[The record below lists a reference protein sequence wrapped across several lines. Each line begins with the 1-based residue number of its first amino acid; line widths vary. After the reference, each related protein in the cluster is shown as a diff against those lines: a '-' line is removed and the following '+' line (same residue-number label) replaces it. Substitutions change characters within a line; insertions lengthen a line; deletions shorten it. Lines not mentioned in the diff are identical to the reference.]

1 MKTKCGIESL
11 CAMRARH
18 EKSVL
23 LPGFM
28 WEESL
33 QAIGD
38 EPANIS
44 SEEYRSRQSRLFSQL
59 RPGDLLIITAPH
71 ESTRSNDVNYHY
83 RTSSDMLYLCGWEDP
98 DAVFCAHNDEGNWV
112 TTLFVQ
118 PKDILKEI
126 WEGRRPG
133 VEGAMK
139 DWPIDNALPHDKLD
153 EELSQMLVN
162 CTRILVKLGIDS
174 EVDKLVDA
182 EIKSNSR
189 DRQKFGLGPVS
200 IVDPSGLINELRLRK
215 SSAEIELMRHSAKI
229 AAQAHIQAM
238 ANTKPGVGEWQLEGI
253 IEGLFKYCNTSGI
266 AYPCIIGSGEN
277 ATILHYTVNND
288 TCDDGEILLIDAGCE
303 YKGYASD
310 ITRSWPVNG
319 KFTEAQ
325 AEIYQIVLDAQLS
338 AIDKCRVGNSYDA
351 PHEAARKTLAEGLI
365 RIGVIK
371 QNLDDALSPD
381 GELSKWYMHNTGH
394 WLGMDVHDV
403 GVYRPE
409 GEPRVFEE
417 GMVITVEPGLYFGA
431 WRPDVDCPEKYANI
445 GIRIEDDILITRDGP
460 DVLSGDCPK
469 TIANIEAIVGKA

>member
-1 MKTKCGIESL
+1 
-11 CAMRARH
+11 
-18 EKSVL
+18 
-23 LPGFM
+23 M

-33 QAIGD
+33 QAVGKAPMTIGHD
-38 EPANIS
+38 EYI
-44 SEEYRSRQSRLFSQL
+44 SRQQRLFSQL
-59 RPGDLLIITAPH
+59 RPNDLLIITAPH
-71 ESTRSNDVNYHY
+71 ESTRSNDVHYPY

-98 DAVFCAHNDEGNWV
+98 EAVFCAFNDDGIWK

-133 VEGAMK
+133 IEGAKK
-139 DWPIDNALPHDKLD
+139 DWPVDEALSHEDLD
-153 EELSQMLVN
+153 EELSEMLVKSY
-162 CTRILVKLGIDS
+162 RIFVKLGIDS
-174 EVDKLVDA
+174 DVDRLVDL
-182 EIKSNSR
+182 EMKSTSR
-189 DRQKFGLGPVS
+189 NRQKFGLGPVS
-200 IVDPSGLINELRLRK
+200 IVDPSRLINELRLRK
-215 SSAEIELMRHSAKI
+215 SQAEIDLMRHSAKI

-277 ATILHYTVNND
+277 ATILHYTVNDD

-319 KFTEAQ
+319 KFTDAQ
-325 AEIYQIVLDAQLS
+325 AEIYQIVLDAQMA
-338 AIDKCRVGNSYDA
+338 AIDKCRVGNPYDA
-351 PHEAARKTLAEGLI
+351 PHNAARKVLAEGLI
-365 RIGVIK
+365 RIGVIT
-371 QNLDDALSPD
+371 QTLEEALAPE
-381 GELSKWYMHNTGH
+381 GELSNWYMHNTGH

-403 GVYRPE
+403 GIYRPDDSA
-409 GEPRVFEE
+409 RVFEE

-445 GIRIEDDILITRDGP
+445 GIRIEDDVLITKDGP
-460 DVLSGDCPK
+460 DVLSDDCPK
-469 TIANIEAIVGKA
+469 TIANIEAIVGTA

>member
-1 MKTKCGIESL
+1 
-11 CAMRARH
+11 
-18 EKSVL
+18 
-23 LPGFM
+23 M

-33 QAIGD
+33 QAVGKAPMTIGHD
-38 EPANIS
+38 EYI
-44 SEEYRSRQSRLFSQL
+44 SRQQRLFSQL
-59 RPGDLLIITAPH
+59 RPNDLLIITAPH
-71 ESTRSNDVNYHY
+71 ESTRSNDVHYPY

-98 DAVFCAHNDEGNWV
+98 EAVFCAFNDDGIWK

-133 VEGAMK
+133 IEGAKK
-139 DWPIDNALPHDKLD
+139 DWPVDEALSHEDLD
-153 EELSQMLVN
+153 EELSEMLVKSS
-162 CTRILVKLGIDS
+162 RIFVKLGIDS
-174 EVDKLVDA
+174 DVDRLVDL
-182 EIKSNSR
+182 EMKSTSR
-189 DRQKFGLGPVS
+189 NRQKFGLGPVS
-200 IVDPSGLINELRLRK
+200 IVDPSRLINELRLRK
-215 SSAEIELMRHSAKI
+215 SQAEIDLMRHSAKI

-277 ATILHYTVNND
+277 ATILHYTVNDD

-319 KFTEAQ
+319 KFTDAQ
-325 AEIYQIVLDAQLS
+325 AEIYQIVLDAQMA
-338 AIDKCRVGNSYDA
+338 AIDKCRVGNPYDA
-351 PHEAARKTLAEGLI
+351 PHNAARKVLAEGLI
-365 RIGVIK
+365 RIGVIT
-371 QNLDDALSPD
+371 QTLEEALAPE
-381 GELSKWYMHNTGH
+381 GELSNWYMHNTGH

-403 GVYRPE
+403 GIYRPDDSA
-409 GEPRVFEE
+409 RVFEE

-445 GIRIEDDILITRDGP
+445 GIRIEDDVLITKDGP
-460 DVLSGDCPK
+460 DVLSDDCPK
-469 TIANIEAIVGKA
+469 TIANIEAIVGTA

>member
-1 MKTKCGIESL
+1 MS
-11 CAMRARH
+11 H
-18 EKSVL
+18 E
-23 LPGFM
+23 
-28 WEESL
+28 
-33 QAIGD
+33 D
-38 EPANIS
+38 
-44 SEEYRSRQSRLFSQL
+44 
-59 RPGDLLIITAPH
+59 
-71 ESTRSNDVNYHY
+71 
-83 RTSSDMLYLCGWEDP
+83 
-98 DAVFCAHNDEGNWV
+98 
-112 TTLFVQ
+112 
-118 PKDILKEI
+118 
-126 WEGRRPG
+126 
-133 VEGAMK
+133 
-139 DWPIDNALPHDKLD
+139 LD
-153 EELSQMLVN
+153 EELSSMLVK
-162 CTRILVKLGIDS
+162 CSRILVKLGIDS
-174 EVDKLVDA
+174 DVDKLVDS

-200 IVDPSGLINELRLRK
+200 IVDPSGMINELRLRK
-215 SSAEIELMRHSAKI
+215 SSAEINLMRHSAKI

-277 ATILHYTVNND
+277 ATILHYTVNDD
-288 TCDDGEILLIDAGCE
+288 TCDDGEIILIDAGCE

-338 AIDKCRVGNSYDA
+338 AIDQCRVGNAYDA
-351 PHEAARKTLAEGLI
+351 PHQAARKALAEGLI

-371 QNLDDALSPD
+371 QNLEEALGPD

-403 GVYRPE
+403 GVYRP
-409 GEPRVFEE
+409 GEDPRVFEE

-431 WRPDVDCPEKYANI
+431 WRPDVECPEKYANI
-445 GIRIEDDILITRDGP
+445 GIRIEDDVLITNDGP

-469 TIANIEAIVGKA
+469 TIANIEAIVGTA